1 MASISLNLAR
11 IPSSTRCY
19 CFDEESIYEVAVE
32 CSFLLDGDYA
42 RFIGLCNL
50 GDALID
56 IEGELLS

>member
-19 CFDEESIYEVAVE
+19 CFDEEYIYEVAVDY
-32 CSFLLDGDYA
+32 SFLLDGDEA

-50 GDALID
+50 GEARMD
-56 IEGELLS
+56 IEGEFS